1 LQTDRMSRAEE
12 PRRGLVLGA
21 GGVLGAAWMV
31 GALCALEDSVGVDL
45 RTCEQIVGTSAGS
58 VVAAMLGAGVTPRQL
73 RDHQL
78 GRVVDGPLA
87 DFPWDYDRAT
97 GGALPPRPRLAF
109 GSTALVRSNVR
120 RLRRLPP
127 TAVLSALLP
136 VGRGSLTDLGELIDA
151 VAPDGRWSSHPG
163 VRIVAMDYE
172 TGRRVPFGRRGEP
185 SASLV
190 EAVMAS
196 CAIPAWYSPVVIG
209 GHRYVDGGTCSPTSV
224 DLLAGLGL
232 DEVYVVAPLVT
243 LKPDRPRSLVARME
257 RRWRAIMTRRCLR
270 EAAKVRAGGAKV
282 TILGPGPED
291 LEAIGVNVMEVTRR
305 IGVLET
311 SLRTSAAALSGLG
324 AVREAGTA

>member
-1 LQTDRMSRAEE
+1 MSRAVE

-31 GALCALEDSVGVDL
+31 GALCALEDAVGLDL
-45 RTCEQIVGTSAGS
+45 RSCEQIVGTSAGS
-58 VVAAMLGAGVTPRQL
+58 VVAAMLGAGVTPSQL

-78 GRVVDGPLA
+78 GRVIDGPLA
-87 DFPWDYDRAT
+87 GFPWDYDRAT

-136 VGRGSLTDLGELIDA
+136 VGRGSLDDLGRLIEA
-151 VAPDGRWSSHPG
+151 IAPGGGWSLHPG
-163 VRIVAMDYE
+163 VRIVTMDYE
-172 TGRRVPFGRRGEP
+172 TGRRVPFGRPGEP
-185 SASLV
+185 PASLV

-196 CAIPAWYSPVVIG
+196 CAIPGWYSPVVIG

-243 LKPDRPRSLVARME
+243 LRPDRPRSLVARME
-257 RRWRAIMTRRCLR
+257 RRWRALMTRRCLR
-270 EAAKVRAGGAKV
+270 EAAKLHVEGTRV

-291 LEAIGVNVMEVTRR
+291 LEAIGVNVMQVGRR

-311 SLRTSAAALSGLG
+311 SLRTSAAALAGGSTQ
-324 AVREAGTA
+324 REAGTA

>member
-1 LQTDRMSRAEE
+1 MSRAVE

-31 GALCALEDSVGVDL
+31 GALCALEEAVGLDV
-45 RTCEQIVGTSAGS
+45 RSCEQIVGTSAGS
-58 VVAAMLGAGVTPRQL
+58 VVAAMLGAGVTPSQL

-78 GRVVDGPLA
+78 GHVVDGPLA
-87 DFPWDYDRAT
+87 AFPWDYDRAT
-97 GGALPPRPRLAF
+97 GGALPPRPRLVF

-136 VGRGSLTDLGELIDA
+136 VGRGSLDDLGSLIEA
-151 VAPDGRWSSHPG
+151 IAPGGTWSLHPG

-172 TGRRVPFGRRGEP
+172 TGRRVPFGRPGEP
-185 SASLV
+185 PASLV

-196 CAIPAWYSPVVIG
+196 CAIPGWYSPVVIG

-243 LKPDRPRSLVARME
+243 LRPDRPRSLVAKME
-257 RRWRAIMTRRCLR
+257 RRWRALMTRRCLR
-270 EAAKVRAGGAKV
+270 EAAKLHAEGTMV

-291 LEAIGVNVMEVTRR
+291 LEAIGVNVMQVGRR
-305 IGVLET
+305 IRVLET
-311 SLRTSAAALSGLG
+311 SLRTSAAALGGGSTQ
-324 AVREAGTA
+324 REAGTA